1 MNKILLNT
9 GKILLGLLAI
19 LISVFILAVLIAFFV
34 MWYQTYTTDREDK
47 GFYRIYK
54 SFKNSAYLTF
64 VGSYWILAVIYTII
78 TEGIKPNYN

>member
-1 MNKILLNT
+1 
-9 GKILLGLLAI
+9 
-19 LISVFILAVLIAFFV
+19 

-47 GFYRIYK
+47 GFNRIYK